1 MQNKYCHT
9 WLLFFFLLF
18 FFGVFFV
25 ACSATVAS
33 RDSLPVI
40 PFKEKGRT
48 LQVLNVAEVRR
59 ECVRRECV
67 RSVPA
72 RCQRGGIL
80 KQPNLSSSSV
90 ILSLHSQMS
99 EFCLP
104 LSFFLL
110 QPSFSFTWQATQ
122 QKHQSLFVNVNCRWP
137 NNLGVSESVDCFELN
152 LNVYKPLCSLASLST
167 GSSSLS
173 IGHAFLC
180 CYIVITA
187 AVYEVMKGNTCCWN
201 RSTTLSCLPCK
212 SMGNIIKY

>member
-1 MQNKYCHT
+1 MLRR
-9 WLLFFFLLF
+9 WGGSVW
-18 FFGVFFV
+18 GVCV
-25 ACSATVAS
+25 ETCACEVSAGRNIETAEPVIIIS
-33 RDSLPVI
+33 HPLTSLP
-40 PFKEKGRT
+40 
-48 LQVLNVAEVRR
+48 NVWV
-59 ECVRRECV
+59 
-67 RSVPA
+67 
-72 RCQRGGIL
+72 
-80 KQPNLSSSSV
+80 LSSFV
-90 ILSLHSQMS
+90 L
-99 EFCLP
+99 LP
-104 LSFFLL
+104 PAAFT
-110 QPSFSFTWQATQ
+110 FSFTWQAAQ

-152 LNVYKPLCSLASLST
+152 FNVYKPLCSLTSLST